1 MRRARGNRPDR
12 SGPLDLRKL
21 GLLLVEVGPILSLAG
36 IVILAGGLVIRLT
49 IRELHTPALVLIYL
63 ALLMLGTSLVT
74 HLPTVRKA
82 LNARTGRYT
91 TNTLIMVAAF
101 LSILVLVGFISFENP
116 YRMDLTATR
125 QFTLAPQTKDVLGQ
139 LEELVVARGYFDP
152 GDSRQELVKRRTD
165 DFLHEFNR
173 LNQDFTYEFID
184 PDVTPS
190 KARDDGVTEYP
201 TIVFKVPESG
211 SNSHKL
217 TPVLFEGK
225 FILSEQDLVASI
237 LITTGTKQKAV
248 YFTTGHGE
256 RNIGDSDAGSGGFGF
271 VRAGLLGDSYQVC
284 TVNLKQIDVIPVGD
298 PTDIEN
304 RPCGVAGAAALIVA
318 GPTGGFLQDERDKI
332 NEYLKGGGAV
342 MLLIDDAVRSDV
354 NRLIND
360 WGANVLEGTIVD
372 LTGSVS
378 GDPRSPIIQGGQYI
392 SDNPITKPLSDTF
405 FTQAA
410 AIQDVIKKAPEG
422 LPLNPDEANIVLT
435 PLAVTSLFS
444 CVTTNPDQSNCVG
457 EDVIPGPH
465 AIAMLV
471 EALAPVGSDPV
482 EITSDTK
489 IASLVIFG
497 DSDFASNEFY
507 YAFSNG
513 DFFLNAVD
521 WLTLSHE
528 LISIRA
534 KPQAFRHLLIT
545 PREFDFIR
553 YSSWFLLPTG
563 ILMVAGIVWW
573 RRR

>member
-12 SGPLDLRKL
+12 SGPLNLQKL
-21 GLLLVEVGPILSLAG
+21 GLLLVEVGPILSLSG
-36 IVILAGGLVIRLT
+36 IVILAGGLVILLT
-49 IRELHTPALVLIYL
+49 IRELHTPAVILIYL
-63 ALLMLGTSLVT
+63 AFLMLATSLVT
-74 HLPTVRKA
+74 HLPAVRKA
-82 LNARTGRYT
+82 VNARRGRYT
-91 TNTLIMVAAF
+91 TNTLVMVGAF
-101 LSILVLVGFISFENP
+101 LSILVLVGFISFENS

-125 QFTLAPQTKDVLGQ
+125 QYTLAPQTKDVLGQ
-139 LEELVVARGYFDP
+139 LEESVVARGYFDP
-152 GDSRQELVKRRTD
+152 KDSRQELLKQRTD
-165 DFLHEFNR
+165 DFFHEFNR
-173 LNQDFTYEFID
+173 LNREFTYEFID

-190 KARDDGVTEYP
+190 MARNDGVTEYP
-201 TIVFKVPESG
+201 TIVFRVPESG
-211 SNSHKL
+211 RNPHKL
-217 TPVLFEGK
+217 TPALFEGQ
-225 FILSEQDLVASI
+225 FILSEQELVASV
-237 LITTGTKQKAV
+237 LITTGTKQKTV

-256 RNIGDSDAGSGGFGF
+256 RNIDDSVTGSGGFGF
-271 VRAGLLGDSYQVC
+271 VRAGLVGDSYQVC

-304 RPCGVAGAAALIVA
+304 RPCGVAGAAVLIVA
-318 GPTGGFLQDERDKI
+318 GPSGGFLQDERDKI
-332 NEYLKGGGAV
+332 NEYLKVGGAV
-342 MLLIDDAVRSDV
+342 MLLIDDAVKSDA

-372 LTGSVS
+372 LTGSAS
-378 GDPRSPIIQGGQYI
+378 GDPRSPIIRDSQYS
-392 SDNPITKPLSDTF
+392 SDNLITRPLDDTF

-410 AIQDVIKKAPEG
+410 AIQDIIKKAPEG
-422 LPLNPDEANIVLT
+422 RPLNPDEMNIVLT

-444 CVTTNPDQSNCVG
+444 CVTTNPDNSNCVG
-457 EDVIPGPH
+457 DDVIAGPH
-465 AIAMLV
+465 PIAMMV

-489 IASLVIFG
+489 IASMVIFG

-507 YAFSNG
+507 YAFSNS

-521 WLTLSHE
+521 WLTQSYE

-534 KPQAFRHLLIT
+534 KPQAFRRLLIT
-545 PREFDFIR
+545 PSEFDFVR